1 MAVSMG
7 RYPRTCNSGSKRSP
21 KVLKRLCCLVLFILW
36 SAWNSLMFE
45 EGFMSFFT
53 RSFPFF
59 HSGRQHLSHQVSIPR
74 LISVFWC
81 GRWSAG
87 NPMDKHCRG
96 SCHYGTG
103 ESTKY
108 QGPTCWLAVYG
119 RSSDHY
125 IYTQPTHKLPTFGSF
140 SGSRKLGWSYYKTT
154 IYWRFIGYHWIRLE
168 YLGYI
173 RGIFMYRSMNFHQLA
188 MRDMPVRACG
198 TVCRVHS
205 LRLLSPGFWWLVQDP
220 FIYLYNILPL
230 KMNRWKP
237 QGCRWLV
244 SWWNFF
250 S

>member
-1 MAVSMG
+1 
-7 RYPRTCNSGSKRSP
+7 
-21 KVLKRLCCLVLFILW
+21 
-36 SAWNSLMFE
+36 MFE
-45 EGFMSFFT
+45 EVNVILHMEN
-53 RSFPFF
+53 RVALFPLREATPEPP
-59 HSGRQHLSHQVSIPR
+59 SVNTSADLRGPWCLMISRKSKWKNTAKARATTAPASPR
-74 LISVFWC
+74 
-81 GRWSAG
+81 
-87 NPMDKHCRG
+87 
-96 SCHYGTG
+96 
-103 ESTKY
+103 STKV
-108 QGPTCWLAVYG
+108 QHAVAPVYW